1 MLKRL
6 YLTRKHKDILE
17 QMDQLEINEKALY
30 NYRYCVRKNKFED
43 EDILVRKLKRN
54 FILAKQIS
62 EHCKNYGNLYI
73 FYNGNEITNIYNE
86 LNRKPKKLEVDLKTK
101 EDLDYILNI

>member
-6 YLTRKHKDILE
+6 CLKNKYKDVLK
-17 QMDQLEINEKALY
+17 QMDKIQISEKALY
-30 NYRYCVRKNKFED
+30 NYRYCVRKNKNES
-43 EDILVRKLKRN
+43 EDILIKKLKRN
-54 FILAKQIS
+54 FILAKYIS

-73 FYNGNEITNIYNE
+73 FYSGNEITNIYNE